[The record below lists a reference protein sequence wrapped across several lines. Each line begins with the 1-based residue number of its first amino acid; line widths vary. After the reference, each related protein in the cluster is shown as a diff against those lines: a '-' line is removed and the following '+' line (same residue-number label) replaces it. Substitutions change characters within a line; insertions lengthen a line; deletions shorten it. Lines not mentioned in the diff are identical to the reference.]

1 MVAVPGS
8 PPQARRGPARRS
20 PGPGLRA
27 SGTRGAYHRAPLRLV
42 SYDRRGHRRLGAILG
57 GGGGGRP
64 ERVVDLPDLVG
75 HPAFPTTLE
84 ALVAASGGTVLDAAV
99 AALGSDEAEAF
110 VVERP
115 RLLAPLFPRTLRT
128 PDARPGER
136 RVLGPGDEVPWPP
149 GAAWLDYEPK
159 IVAILGGWGAP
170 LEGADPRLR
179 VLGYTLANDWSARDA
194 SGDPAPSPAA
204 PPIALGPCL
213 VTADEIDPQTVFLTA
228 RVAGEVVAKGNLNG
242 AAGDLLA
249 LLAFLAR
256 TEGLGRGDAVAVSP
270 FPGAGPGRQ
279 LWPSAEVDLEA
290 EGFGVLANRIG
301 RRA

>member
-1 MVAVPGS
+1 M
-8 PPQARRGPARRS
+8 
-20 PGPGLRA
+20 
-27 SGTRGAYHRAPLRLV
+27 

-110 VVERP
+110 VVDRP
-115 RLLAPLFPRTLRT
+115 RLLAPLIPRSLRS
-128 PDARPGER
+128 PDARPGVR
-136 RVLGPGDEVPWPP
+136 GVLGPDDEVPWPA
-149 GAAWLDYEPK
+149 GAGWVDHEPK
-159 IVAILGGWGAP
+159 VVAVLGGWGRP
-170 LEGADPRLR
+170 LEGADPGLR
-179 VLGYTLANDWSARDA
+179 VLGYTLANDWSVRPA
-194 SGDPAPSPAA
+194 SGDPEPSPTS

-242 AAGDLLA
+242 AARDLFA
-249 LLAFLAR
+249 MLAFLAR

-270 FPGAGPGRQ
+270 FPAAGPGRQ
-279 LWPSAEVDLEA
+279 LWPSAQVELEA